1 MPDPDKNE
9 KALLIGLLLIV
20 FVIMI
25 FVSKNYIANKNI
37 SKNKNQSILP
47 DNSKK
52 LAAISDKDL
61 AKIILERKPL
71 SILDMRDPLS
81 FKGEHIINSL
91 NISSQD
97 LLNRLSSNDENKIYV
112 LVDYTGENSTVNI
125 PDNIK
130 DSSNIFLLTGGF
142 SAWKSNHNSTIS
154 SGDPNLPSDQ
164 SKISYINCDDLKK
177 LTDGNSQNLFILD
190 VRDKDVF
197 AQNHIK
203 NSVNIYLD
211 EIEKRYREIPL
222 GKKIVVY
229 DDNGFSAFQAGVRLF
244 DLGVMNVF
252 TLSDGFIVWQQ
263 KGYEVAK

>member
-1 MPDPDKNE
+1 MPDSNKNE

-20 FVIMI
+20 FVVMI

-37 SKNKNQSILP
+37 SKDKNKSTLP
-47 DNSKK
+47 DNSNK

-61 AKIILERKPL
+61 AKFILDRKPL

-81 FKGEHIINSL
+81 FKSEHIINSL
-91 NISSQD
+91 NVSGQD
-97 LLNRLSSNDENKIYV
+97 LLNNLSSNDKNKTYI
-112 LVDYTGENSTVNI
+112 LVDYTGENSTVSI
-125 PDNIK
+125 PDNMK
-130 DSSNIFLLTGGF
+130 NSSNIFLLTGGF
-142 SAWKSNHNSTIS
+142 TAWKSNHNSTIS

-177 LTDGNSQNLFILD
+177 ITDGNSQNLYILD
-190 VRDKDVF
+190 VRDKNSF

-203 NSVNIYLD
+203 NAINIYLD
-211 EIEKRYREIPL
+211 EIERRYKEIPL
-222 GKKIVVY
+222 GKRIVVY

-252 TLSDGFIVWQQ
+252 TLSDGFTAWQQ
-263 KGYEVAK
+263 KGYEVIK